1 MARLTLRLE
10 DNQVI
15 QHLDSQFII
24 FMQTK
29 EAAKGWSITAS
40 LYKVAQAWHKQKKE
54 APATL
59 TQPLRTILFHCF
71 LTSLRSRLQEME
83 ENQELLLKAKE
94 LGLIEAQSY
103 LYLTW
108 SQEEKKYIKDSMD
121 PLGHVDAVRMLNLMI
136 QLSSFPDTVGRFH
149 ALRPL
154 SAEHRSEVLPFL
166 LEIQSRTPEANQ
178 LYLQLRRLCR
188 NGALHLIGA
197 TMRPSKIGRSPL
209 ALQVDRLL
217 QSL

>member
-1 MARLTLRLE
+1 
-10 DNQVI
+10 
-15 QHLDSQFII
+15 
-24 FMQTK
+24 
-29 EAAKGWSITAS
+29 
-40 LYKVAQAWHKQKKE
+40 
-54 APATL
+54 
-59 TQPLRTILFHCF
+59 
-71 LTSLRSRLQEME
+71 
-83 ENQELLLKAKE
+83 
-94 LGLIEAQSY
+94 
-103 LYLTW
+103 
-108 SQEEKKYIKDSMD
+108 MD

>member
-1 MARLTLRLE
+1 MLKRGTSRRSGASHPDATVE
-10 DNQVI
+10 DNPFSLLPDVTAFQI
-15 QHLDSQFII
+15 ARDGG
-24 FMQTK
+24 
-29 EAAKGWSITAS
+29 EPGAAPEGQGTGTD
-40 LYKVAQAWHKQKKE
+40 Q
-54 APATL
+54 
-59 TQPLRTILFHCF
+59 
-71 LTSLRSRLQEME
+71 
-83 ENQELLLKAKE
+83 
-94 LGLIEAQSY
+94 AQSY

-121 PLGHVDAVRMLNLMI
+121 PLDHVDAVRMLNLMI

>member
-1 MARLTLRLE
+1 M
-10 DNQVI
+10 
-15 QHLDSQFII
+15 
-24 FMQTK
+24 
-29 EAAKGWSITAS
+29 
-40 LYKVAQAWHKQKKE
+40 AQAE
-54 APATL
+54 EAAPATL

-121 PLGHVDAVRMLNLMI
+121 PLDHVDAVRMLNLMI

>member
-1 MARLTLRLE
+1 
-10 DNQVI
+10 
-15 QHLDSQFII
+15 
-24 FMQTK
+24 
-29 EAAKGWSITAS
+29 
-40 LYKVAQAWHKQKKE
+40 
-54 APATL
+54 
-59 TQPLRTILFHCF
+59 
-71 LTSLRSRLQEME
+71 ME

-121 PLGHVDAVRMLNLMI
+121 PLDHVDAVRMLNLMI
-136 QLSSFPDTVGRFH
+136 QLSSFPD
-149 ALRPL
+149 